1 MPKSF
6 FKHNLSKRSKFLL
19 SATAIATISPII
31 PLVVSCSSS
40 NIDSK
45 KIEVKKDLKAND
57 LGLVGS
63 NLSNIETINSQW
75 ILNNKEKIFTG
86 QLDLLNEANQINVVE
101 VIGLENK
108 LEVAF
113 YLAAGSTYDSSGDVS
128 NVPVFFIIEI
138 SNFNTVL
145 SFISQSI
152 VATPEIGL
160 DPTKTASQ
168 NFITTDWIFE
178 YRQNLFSQDTVSLL
192 TNVNQIQFSGSN
204 NGIELG
210 SDGTTL
216 KLTISFEN
224 QTPISIL
231 ITGFQANQPTVLAQ
245 NLTAA
250 SFTSLANKTVEQALS
265 LINANWIF
273 SNLNVLFQSGT
284 DLINKQSIQEIN
296 VSQDPENNT
305 NLILNFT
312 LSAGSIYDSN
322 SILTTVPTQFS
333 VEITNFAQPL
343 LFSSSTIDANQ
354 VNLNPLQ
361 SANQIIIDGVIDAQW
376 ILNNKTVLF
385 SNPDLLTDVNQISS
399 INLTPSLNGTSIQL
413 SLSYNLQ
420 PQISITINN
429 LALNQETKVKTNLTS
444 EIFSDIDNLANLDVA
459 HVINELFS
467 ADSIEESKQ
476 WIIENKST
484 LFTGGI
490 DLLNQPSQILS
501 LQAQQSTEVNT
512 TLLLTIELA
521 AGSVYNQNHEP
532 STSTVQFT
540 TSITGFSQPLA
551 FASQSFE
558 ATQLD
563 LVTSQ
568 SATEVSVSNVIT
580 PSWIFTNRNVLFEG
594 QDLLEYID
602 QSLINVDS
610 TTPSATG
617 DVLTLTITY
626 DVQSPITTQITGFS
640 QNQPT
645 VVATGLTST
654 LFADLGSTPTTGQVI
669 ENMFVN
675 NIDFTKQWIIDNKA
689 VLFRGGLNLLNN
701 TNQIVEISASQKEG
715 DPQTLVISL
724 QLAAGSVYDESF
736 VASTEA
742 QSFSIEISGFTS
754 GLSFI
759 SSTIDAETL
768 SLDSTKTAN
777 EIISS
782 NEINSEWII
791 SKESLLFSNIDSF
804 SDLEASNIEVVSMI
818 PNETGSSFTLTIS
831 YNSQADISIIIT
843 GFTQNQQTISMVN
856 LTSSTF
862 SSENLQSAT
871 VGKVINQMFV
881 NNINDTK
888 EWIIENKA
896 SLFSG
901 GIDLLTSPN
910 QVLSVSAIES
920 PSDKST
926 LLMTIQLAAGSVYDQ
941 NNLVS
946 TTPTE
951 FVITITGFSLPILFA
966 NQVFNALS
974 LDLDSSL
981 SSNQVIDD
989 STIDGQWILDNKS
1002 ILFSNPD
1009 LVPEPSS
1016 GITITQ
1022 TPNTNGT
1029 ELVLT
1034 ITFANQLSISSKI
1047 VGFTEHLETTV
1058 ISNLEASSFS
1068 EFASQTAEDVSS
1080 SINEQ
1085 WIFDN
1090 LSNLFSGDISQIS
1103 LEDISSVSATVDNEV
1118 NTTLDITITFAP
1130 NSIYDENHVINSE
1143 DKEIT
1148 ISISGFAAPSSATT
1162 F

>member
-6 FKHNLSKRSKFLL
+6 FKHSLSKRSKFLL
-19 SATAIATISPII
+19 SATAIATISPTI

-152 VATPEIGL
+152 VATREIGL

-178 YRQNLFSQDTVSLL
+178 YRQNLFSQETVSLL

-231 ITGFQANQPTVLAQ
+231 ITGFKANEPTVLAQ

-354 VNLNPLQ
+354 VNLAPLQ
-361 SANQIIIDGVIDAQW
+361 SANQIIIGGVIDAQW

-476 WIIENKST
+476 WIIDNKST
-484 LFTGGI
+484 LFIGGI

-580 PSWIFTNRNVLFEG
+580 PSWIFANKDVLFEG

-645 VVATGLTST
+645 VVATDLTST

-675 NIDFTKQWIIDNKA
+675 NIDFTKQWIIDNKS

-715 DPQTLVISL
+715 DPQTLVIDL
-724 QLAAGSVYDESF
+724 QLAAGSVYNESF
-736 VASTEA
+736 VASTEV
-742 QSFSIEISGFTS
+742 QSFSIEISGFTL

-782 NEINSEWII
+782 NEINSEWIVT
-791 SKESLLFSNIDSF
+791 KKDLLFANVSSF
-804 SDLEASNIEVVSMI
+804 NSLQASNINVISMVSD
-818 PNETGSSFTLTIS
+818 ETGSSLTLTIS
-831 YNSQADISIIIT
+831 YESQANISVVIT
-843 GFTQNQQTISMVN
+843 GLSQNQQTISMVN

-862 SSENLQSAT
+862 SGKNLETAT

-881 NNINDTK
+881 HNINDTK
-888 EWIIENKA
+888 QWIIDNKS

-920 PSDKST
+920 SSDKST

-974 LDLDSSL
+974 LDLDSTL
-981 SSNQVIDD
+981 SSNQVVAN
-989 STIDGQWILDNKS
+989 STITTQWVLDNKS

-1009 LVPEPSS
+1009 LVPESTE

-1047 VGFTEHLETTV
+1047 VGFTEHLETTP
-1058 ISNLEASSFS
+1058 ISSLEASSFS
-1068 EFASQTAEDVSS
+1068 EFASQTVEDVSS
-1080 SINEQ
+1080 TITAEWVFN
-1085 WIFDN
+1085 N
-1090 LSNLFSGDISQIS
+1090 LSNLFSGDVSQIS
-1103 LEDISSVSATVDNEV
+1103 LEDISSVSATP
-1118 NTTLDITITFAP
+1118 NTENDTIMEIKFTLAA
-1130 NSIYDENHVINSE
+1130 NSVYDENHILNSTE
-1143 DKEIT
+1143 EQIT
-1148 ISISGFAAPSSATT
+1148 IQISGFVTSSATT